1 MGEQY
6 DLLIRGGTV
15 VDGTGAPGRRGDV
28 GVRAGRVAAVGEVR
42 GSAARTLEA
51 DGAVVAPG
59 FVDIHTHYDVQVFWD
74 RMLSVSPWHGV
85 TTVVM
90 GNCGFAVAPTRAAH
104 RELILRTLE
113 NVEGMAIDAM
123 RAGIGAEW
131 PFETIPEYLDAV
143 ERRGPAINVAALVG
157 HTAVRMYV
165 MGEEATERAASDDEI
180 AQMRAL
186 VAEGLRAGALGFAT
200 SWSPTH
206 VGYAGRPVPSR
217 VAELKEIE
225 ALAETLAE
233 VPHGVMQATL
243 GPGLFLDQFA
253 EITKRTGKPVSWTAL
268 LGGMLGPDG
277 HRYILERSAAM
288 QAEGLQVV
296 PQVSCRPLNFEF
308 QWKAPFP
315 FEGMAM
321 FKPVSQADL
330 AGKMRIYADPDFRR
344 QMRER
349 LDESG
354 TFRLAEPVR
363 RMVIAEYAPDRSL
376 EERPAGEVAAERG
389 VHVIDLALDMAIETQ
404 LEARFRLAILNT
416 DETITAE
423 LLTHPASMIGLSDA
437 GAHASQLCDAGA
449 PTELLGRWVRDKGV
463 LPLEEAVRRLTSQ
476 AADVFGIRDRGRLA
490 VGQAADVVV
499 FDPATVGC
507 GRLRRVHDFPAGADR
522 LVADAH
528 GVRAVVV
535 NGTIIRE
542 NDRDA
547 VDLDGP
553 LPGRLLR
560 GGRGGA

>member
-1 MGEQY
+1 MAEHY

-15 VDGTGAPGRRGDV
+15 VDGTGGPARRADV
-28 GVRAGRVAAVGEVR
+28 GVRDGRLAAIGALR
-42 GSAARTLEA
+42 GTAARTVDA

-59 FVDIHTHYDVQVFWD
+59 FVDIHTHYDAQVFWD
-74 RMLSVSPWHGV
+74 RMLTVSPWHGV
-85 TTVVM
+85 TTVVI
-90 GNCGFAVAPTRAAH
+90 GNCGFAVAPTRPAH
-104 RELILRTLE
+104 RELVLRTLE
-113 NVEGMAIDAM
+113 NVEGMSIDAL
-123 RAGIGAEW
+123 RAGIGADW
-131 PFETIPEYLDAV
+131 PFETVPEYLDAV
-143 ERRGPAINVAALVG
+143 EQRGAAINVGALVG
-157 HTAVRMYV
+157 HTAVRLYV
-165 MGEEATERAASDDEI
+165 MGEEATERAATEDEI
-180 AQMRAL
+180 AAMRAI

-206 VGYAGRPVPSR
+206 VGYAGKPVPSR
-217 VAELKEIE
+217 AAELGEIE
-225 ALAETLAE
+225 ALAGTLAE

-253 EITKRTGKPVSWTAL
+253 AITRRTGKPVSWTAL

-277 HRYILERSAAM
+277 HRYILERSAAL
-288 QAEGLQVV
+288 QAEGIAVV

-321 FKPVSQADL
+321 FKPVSEADL
-330 AGKMRIYADPDFRR
+330 DGKMRLYADPDFRR

-363 RMVIAEYAPDRSL
+363 RMVIAEFAPDRSL
-376 EERPAGEVAAERG
+376 EERPAAEVAAGRG
-389 VHVIDLALDMAIETQ
+389 VHVVDLALDLALQTR

-416 DETITAE
+416 DEAITAE
-423 LLTHPASMIGLSDA
+423 LLTHPATMIGLSDA

-449 PTELLGRWVRDKGV
+449 PTDLLGRWVRDKGV
-463 LPLEEAVRRLTSQ
+463 LSLEEAVRRLTAQ
-476 AADVFGIRDRGRLA
+476 PADVFGIRDRGRLA
-490 VGQAADVVV
+490 PGLAADVVV

-507 GRLRRVHDFPAGADR
+507 GRLRRVRDFPAGADR

-528 GVRAVVV
+528 GVRTVIV
-535 NGTIIRE
+535 NGTVIR
-542 NDRDA
+542 DQGSDA

-560 GGRGGA
+560 GGRGAQ

>member
-1 MGEQY
+1 MAEQY
-6 DLLIRGGTV
+6 DLLIRGGTL
-15 VDGTGAPGRRGDV
+15 VDGTGAAARRGDV
-28 GVRAGRVAAVGEVR
+28 GVRGGRIAALGDVR
-42 GSAARTLEA
+42 GEAARVVDA

-74 RMLSVSPWHGV
+74 RMLSISPWHGV
-85 TTVVM
+85 TTVVI
-90 GNCGFAVAPTRAAH
+90 GNCGFAVAPTRPAH
-104 RELILRTLE
+104 RDLILRTLE
-113 NVEGMAIDAM
+113 NVEGMSIDAI

-131 PFETIPEYLDAV
+131 PFETIPEYLDAI
-143 ERRGPAINVAALVG
+143 ERRGTAINVGALVG

-165 MGEEATERAASDDEI
+165 LGEEATERAASDEEI
-180 AQMRAL
+180 ARMRAI

-217 VAELKEIE
+217 VAELREIE
-225 ALAETLAE
+225 ALADTLAE

-253 EITKRTGKPVSWTAL
+253 DINRRTRKPISWTAL

-277 HRYILERSAAM
+277 HRYILERSAAL
-288 QAEGLQVV
+288 QADGVAVV

-308 QWKAPFP
+308 QFRAPFP
-315 FEGMAM
+315 FEGMSL
-321 FKPVSQADL
+321 FKPVSQADH

-349 LDESG
+349 LDDSG

-363 RMVIAEYAPDRSL
+363 NMAIAEYAPDPTL
-376 EERPAGEVAAERG
+376 EERSAGEVAAERG
-389 VHVIDLALDMAIETQ
+389 THVIDLALDMALETN

-416 DETITAE
+416 DEQTTAE
-423 LLTHPASMIGLSDA
+423 LLTHPATMIGLSDA

-449 PTELLGRWVRDKGV
+449 PTDLLGRWVREKGV
-463 LPLEEAVRRLTSQ
+463 LSLEEAVRRLTSQ

-490 VGQAADVVV
+490 LGQAADVVV

-507 GRLRRVHDFPAGADR
+507 GRLRRVRDFPAGADR
-522 LVADAH
+522 LVADAN
-528 GVRAVVV
+528 GIRTVIV
-535 NGTIIRE
+535 NGTVIRE
-542 NDRDA
+542 ENRDA
-547 VDLDGP
+547 VDTAGA

-560 GGRGGA
+560 GGAA